1 MLCSRFR
8 IPSKGDRKGC
18 WACGWGSWNVSPYSS
33 NCWSST
39 AVLMFVVGV
48 QKIGGALYSHSLDS
62 GRALG
67 DVIDL
72 GMC

>member
-1 MLCSRFR
+1 
-8 IPSKGDRKGC
+8 
-18 WACGWGSWNVSPYSS
+18 
-33 NCWSST
+33 
-39 AVLMFVVGV
+39 MFVVGV

-67 DVIDL
+67 AVIDL